1 MNPMLKA
8 FYAKPLSLYL
18 AVTLLLISAM
28 SGPAEAMFIPAESQ
42 AESQAQ
48 PATQSGT
55 RAADLAKIQ
64 AALESKVVRQALID
78 NGLPAE
84 EAMIRMNKLSD
95 EQVHQ
100 LATHADSL
108 QAGGDPLGFLVG
120 VVVLALLVVVLIF
133 LLEGRIQIR

>member
-1 MNPMLKA
+1 MQ
-8 FYAKPLSLYL
+8 
-18 AVTLLLISAM
+18 T
-28 SGPAEAMFIPAESQ
+28 
-42 AESQAQ
+42 
-48 PATQSGT
+48 
-55 RAADLAKIQ
+55 
-64 AALESKVVRQALID
+64 ALESKVVRQALID
-78 NGLPAE
+78 NGLTPE

-108 QAGGDPLGFLVG
+108 QAGGDPIGFLVG